1 MKAVCREEIVLT
13 VVAVGEKMR
22 SLRYKRE
29 GKAENLG
36 KIVKTT
42 VRDKEK
48 FFPILGKTTL

>member
-1 MKAVCREEIVLT
+1 MLS